1 MANLRY
7 LAYRW
12 FWKSI
17 DWLYPP
23 ECGGCGR
30 RGFRWCD
37 ECEKKVREIRPP
49 LCQRCGAPLPDH
61 FSSGEQICIPCR
73 IHPPHY
79 EALRARG
86 IFEGGLR
93 AAIHA
98 LKYKGNLGL
107 GEMLAAGLERSLC
120 KLNWKVDG
128 IIPVPL
134 SRTRLKER
142 GYNQAA
148 LLAQPLALAEEIPYM
163 PKVVER
169 VRDTA
174 SQVGLK
180 IEERRRNVAGAFLAR
195 KNEID
200 GKTILLVDDVATTGA
215 TLDACAEALLR
226 GGAGLVY
233 GLTLARAQFNP

>member
-23 ECGGCGR
+23 ECGGCGK
-30 RGFRWCD
+30 RGLRWCD
-37 ECEKKVREIRPP
+37 ECEKKVREINAP
-49 LCQRCGAPLPDH
+49 LCLRCGVALPAY
-61 FSSGEQICIPCR
+61 FSSSEQICIPCR
-73 IHPPHY
+73 TQPPHY
-79 EALRARG
+79 EALRSRG
-86 IFEGGLR
+86 IFESSLR

-107 GEMLAAGLERSLC
+107 GEMLAAGLGRTLRRF
-120 KLNWKVDG
+120 NWMVDG

-134 SRTRLKER
+134 SRARLRER

-148 LLAQPLALAEEIPYM
+148 LLAQPLALAEEIPYL
-163 PKVVER
+163 PKAVER

-180 IEERRRNVAGAFLAR
+180 IDERRRNVAGAFQAR
-195 KNEID
+195 RSEID